1 MNDIALLLVRGL
13 STGGPIEKMTVDGI
27 CEHLRFV
34 SNKTDL
40 PISTLFDISDIN
52 FPLLILKKARYEKGL
67 CYGETRIKYVILCAI
82 YKILSSCRN
91 LGKSNFEAMGSFLW
105 FLSNKELTIE
115 SKELISLI
123 NLIAMDDNPA
133 SERVFKYG
141 YRYMNAANRALML
154 KTRDYNPNTL
164 SFIFKNYFEEIDCVP
179 FLINKYVNDSN
190 RLDAIFSSNRDIN
203 SYPTHIGGMSETLAI
218 KMFNRGHVFDNTF
231 VSENREGNDF
241 KDWLYKI
248 IRECFCLAFPKNGGL
263 AENFLNILPF
273 INSSVNRFGVVF
285 NLSKN
290 KSILVKFGNAIGGTE
305 SPDWFFHYKNINGG
319 ISVENLEADAFG
331 IRCIGIKYVN

>member
-1 MNDIALLLVRGL
+1 MNDIALLLIRGL
-13 STGGPIEKMTVDGI
+13 NIGDPIEKMTVDGI

-40 PISTLFDISDIN
+40 PVSVLFDISDIYL
-52 FPLLILKKARYEKGL
+52 PLMILKKARYEKGL
-67 CYGETRIKYVILCAI
+67 SYGETRIKYVILCAI
-82 YKILSSCRN
+82 YKILSSYRN
-91 LGKSNFEAMGSFLW
+91 LGKSDFKAMGSCLW

-123 NLIAMDDNPA
+123 NIIAMSDNPA
-133 SERVFKYG
+133 AERVFKYG
-141 YRYMNAANRALML
+141 YRYMDAANRSLML

-190 RLDAIFSSNRDIN
+190 RLDAIFSSKRDIN
-203 SYPTHIGGMSETLAI
+203 SYPAHNSGMSETLAI
-218 KMFNRGHVFDNTF
+218 KMFSRGYVFDNTF

-241 KDWLYKI
+241 KERLYKI
-248 IRECFCLAFPKNGGL
+248 IRECFCLAFPKTGGL
-263 AENFLNILPF
+263 AENFLNVLPF

-290 KSILVKFGNAIGGTE
+290 KSILVKFGNAIDGHE
-305 SPDWFFHYKNINGG
+305 SIDRFFHYKINNGG
-319 ISVENLEADAFG
+319 ISVENLEANAFG
-331 IRCIGIKYVN
+331 NRSLGGKYVN